1 MYEYDVTKKFDDQTP
16 VPTTAADAR
25 DSDGLV
31 FWRPSGVISET
42 PDSDACLVKQG

>member
-1 MYEYDVTKKFDDQTP
+1 MKQFEELVWEA
-16 VPTTAADAR
+16 TTVEAAR
-25 DSDGLV
+25 LLTTGLV